1 MLKPLIILIAF
12 LSITNMN
19 YAQDST
25 EVVQSEIKTVP
36 ASNNNYMSKSPSEA
50 LWKSVIPGWGQY
62 YNEEYWKSP
71 ILFGAAVGLGSL
83 IYYYNS
89 EFNSYRDQLDNAT
102 RTGTKIAIEGPDNL
116 GDTYYPIQKSV
127 LTDLQIRQLKANKE
141 LNRDNRDMMAFYLL
155 GVYVISAVDAYVGAH
170 LYDFNVD
177 DELSYNMNVN
187 KFGYPEFALSY
198 SF

>member
-1 MLKPLIILIAF
+1 MPKSA
-12 LSITNMN
+12 N
-19 YAQDST
+19 D
-25 EVVQSEIKTVP
+25 
-36 ASNNNYMSKSPSEA
+36 YMTKSPSEA

-62 YNEEYWKSP
+62 YNEEYWKAP
-71 ILFGAAVGLGSL
+71 ILFGAAVGLGGL
-83 IYYYNS
+83 IYYFNGEYNS
-89 EFNSYRDQLDNAT
+89 YSDQLEAAT
-102 RTGTKIAIEGPDNL
+102 RTGTKIPIENANDL
-116 GDTYYPIQKSV
+116 GDTYYPIKKNV
-127 LTDLQIRQLKANKE
+127 LTDLQIRQLKGNKE

-177 DELSYNMNVN
+177 EDLSYKMNVN

>member
-12 LSITNMN
+12 LSFAAICF
-19 YAQDST
+19 AQDST
-25 EVVQSEIKTVP
+25 LAQPEIKTVP
-36 ASNNNYMSKSPSEA
+36 MGSSDYMTKSPSEA
-50 LWKSVIPGWGQY
+50 LWKSIIPGWGQY
-62 YNEEYWKSP
+62 YNEEYWKAP
-71 ILFGAAVGLGSL
+71 ILFGAAVGLGGL

-89 EFNSYRDQLDNAT
+89 EFNSYTDQLEAAT
-102 RTGTKIAIEGPDNL
+102 KTGTKIAIENPDNL
-116 GDTYYPIQKSV
+116 GDTYFPIKKNL
-127 LTDLQIRQLKANKE
+127 LTDLEIRQLKGNKE
-141 LNRDNRDMMAFYLL
+141 VNRDNRDMMAFYLL
-155 GVYVISAVDAYVGAH
+155 GVYVISAVDAYVGTH

>member
-1 MLKPLIILIAF
+1 MLKSLIILITY
-12 LSITNMN
+12 LSITFFS

-25 EVVQSEIKTVP
+25 LVTQSEIKTVP
-36 ASNNNYMSKSPSEA
+36 MANNDYMTKSPSEA

-62 YNEEYWKSP
+62 YNEEYWKAP
-71 ILFGAAVGLGSL
+71 ILFGAAVGLGGL
-83 IYYYNS
+83 IYYFNG
-89 EFNSYRDQLDNAT
+89 EFNSYSDQLEAGT
-102 RTGTKIAIEGPDNL
+102 RTGTKIPIDNPDNL
-116 GDTYYPIQKSV
+116 SDTYYPIKKNV
-127 LTDLQIRQLKANKE
+127 LTDLQIRQLKGNKE

>member
-1 MLKPLIILIAF
+1 MIAF
-12 LSITNMN
+12 LSMTNID

-25 EVVQSEIKTVP
+25 TVTQPEIKTVKM
-36 ASNNNYMSKSPSEA
+36 SDNNYMSKSPSEA

-62 YNEEYWKSP
+62 YNEEYWKAP

-102 RTGTKIAIEGPDNL
+102 RTGTKIPIENPDNL
-116 GDTYYPIQKSV
+116 GDTYYPISKSI
-127 LTDLQIRQLKANKE
+127 LTDLEIRQLKANKE
-141 LNRDNRDMMAFYLL
+141 FNRDNRDMMAFYLL

-177 DELSYNMNVN
+177 DELSYNMNMN